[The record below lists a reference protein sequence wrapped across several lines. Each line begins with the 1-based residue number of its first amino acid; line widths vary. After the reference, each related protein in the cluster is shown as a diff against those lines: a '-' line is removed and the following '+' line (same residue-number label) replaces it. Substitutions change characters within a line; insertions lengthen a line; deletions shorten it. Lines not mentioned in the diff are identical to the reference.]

1 MDVEKLSNFGI
12 NADLWRT
19 PIEEPENTIP
29 QTSPPPPENVPKLEV
44 TKVKVTGINTDL
56 WLTPIEEPILQTL
69 PPPPENI
76 PKLEVTRFKV
86 PRSSRIQRKRIKSS
100 HWISKSSDIP
110 FHDPILSKVDV
121 NFYHSSI
128 DCKFREDII
137 KLANISLPS
146 QIERFEYESKS
157 FIVVT
162 WLTTAR
168 IYEYC
173 SNGKYVEVKRIPDR
187 SIKLSPKLV
196 TSLHY
201 NDSKLYLAYLIS
213 CEKDEKESK
222 KPSLEIRDL
231 KGKLLNRPHFYEE
244 PIKMISS
251 NHEFIYLITSSG
263 NAYIHQKDFFSPVC
277 YKVVM
282 RPFISSPLIGFRIDS
297 RYTNNCT
304 KLRLLYTTR
313 DELAVSEYDNYN
325 HRVTHWFR
333 FGTPHEIISI
343 DKVDHLYI
351 IHRNIPLGHST
362 IIPQTKIEFGFT
374 GLTSRTSCFIHELTY
389 SFKNRIIQVQALKE
403 NLYLFGYAK
412 WGESKKYQ
420 LGCIYMP
427 NSKPAWVK
435 YLKGVD
441 DDCRILAHDTNI
453 VIIKTCQEISCY
465 EVDTNELYQCEKCKL
480 KLTTKGDLE
489 CHIKNDHESIFS
501 DFSPFKN
508 KCLQDL
514 GASVF
519 KKMETNDMS
528 DEE

>member
-1 MDVEKLSNFGI
+1 MDVDQLSNFGI
-12 NADLWRT
+12 NIDLWRIPT
-19 PIEEPENTIP
+19 EEPKNTI
-29 QTSPPPPENVPKLEV
+29 
-44 TKVKVTGINTDL
+44 
-56 WLTPIEEPILQTL
+56 LQAL

-76 PKLEVTRFKV
+76 PKLEVTKV
-86 PRSSRIQRKRIKSS
+86 KIPRSSRVTKRIKSS
-100 HWISKSSDIP
+100 RWISQSSDVS
-110 FHDPILSKVDV
+110 FHDPILSKIDV

-128 DCKFREDII
+128 DCKFQDDLI

-173 SNGKYVEVKRIPDR
+173 SSGISKYVEVKRIPER
-187 SIKLSPKLV
+187 RVKLSPKLI

-201 NDSKLYLAYLIS
+201 DDSKLYLAYLIS

-231 KGKLLNRPHFYEE
+231 KGKLLDRPYFYEE
-244 PIKMISS
+244 TINMISS
-251 NHEFIYLITSSG
+251 NHEFVYLMTSSG
-263 NAYIHQKDFFSPVC
+263 IAYIHQKNFFSPIC
-277 YKVVM
+277 YKVVL
-282 RPFISSPLIGFRIDS
+282 RPFITSPLTGFRIDS

-325 HRVTHWFR
+325 HRVTHWLR
-333 FGTPHEIISI
+333 FEAPHEIISI
-343 DKVDHLYI
+343 DKVDQLYI
-351 IHRNIPLGHST
+351 IHRNIPLGDSMR
-362 IIPQTKIEFGFT
+362 IPQTRIEFGFI
-374 GLTSRTSCFIHELTY
+374 GFTSRTSRFIHELTY
-389 SFKNRIIQVQALKE
+389 SFKNRIIQVKALKE

-427 NSKPAWVK
+427 NSKPVWVK

-453 VIIKTCQEISCY
+453 VIIRTCQEISCF

-480 KLTTKGDLE
+480 KLATKGDLD
-489 CHIKNDHESIFS
+489 CHIKHGHESILS
-501 DFSPFKN
+501 DFIPLKN

-519 KKMETNDMS
+519 KKMETTDMS
-528 DEE
+528 DED